1 MLRGVR
7 DAVIYFSFK
16 KVLENV
22 RKIWHRDGRVSNPKD
37 RA

>member
-7 DAVIYFSFK
+7 DAVIHFSFK
-16 KVLENV
+16 KELENV
-22 RKIWHRDGRVSNPKD
+22 GKIWHRDGRVSNPKD